1 MGRRLVVCHISRID
15 DGAVVVLPRDGIFV
29 YRRVVFGGVGRL
41 ARHRRDF
48 GIPARE
54 RVGELR
60 RRGLR
65 RRLAGVFGRRAVAE
79 RLCREF
85 RAALVLPR
93 HVIGAERSRVF
104 GGIRRVGGNQ
114 LELRSPAREVV
125 VVLRR
130 RRQCRQRAV
139 VGRHRASLKVG
150 VRLERRAV
158 RVLPHHRVGGAVRRG
173 YDDILDPATVLAYGA
188 VAVLRISPLQDM
200 FPRIDR
206 CRIGRPIGLRAAD
219 IGFMIGVHI
228 EMQFVPTILGRGL
241 PLEGNVAGTRDGD
254 SRPRISTVAYLAR
267 SDAAVLKPRP
277 RLLASGVD
285 FVEAV
290 LLDPAGIERGVGG
303 DVHGIRQSV
312 ARPWSQGPVASIAL
326 TQPVQRREFAHI
338 QLPALLHIA
347 RLDSRRALVVQ
358 LARDGPR
365 IERRDDE
372 VPYPAAVVFSVHAAI
387 LTVHPSQD
395 MVLRILE
402 RQRNNRPIGTLA
414 ADAAM
419 LHSVHIEHQRVAV
432 SLRRG
437 LPLEGKDAWTGK
449 RRLQPCVLVAF
460 DCARAQRPLAG
471 VEEPFGGA
479 ACGTHGGH
487 RAEDRRIGGIAL
499 YFRNFRRPP
508 HEQIFEVSIARFRQT
523 GMGRQK
529 AVFDACRVNSRAVV
543 ALPCHVVGLEVG
555 SRRERQSVIVVR
567 VFLVEA
573 QEARNLADR
582 SVVAAALAYDFERI
596 GAFRRDN
603 SLDAVNNR
611 DRPAIAGG
619 SADGRAKIIGVVVRV
634 ACVCRDRAAADE
646 NIAARASAGPRT
658 DRRRIIAACV
668 GQGFCRDVAAGYGY
682 VAAFALIVTCA
693 DG

>member
-1 MGRRLVVCHISRID
+1 MV
-15 DGAVVVLPRDGIFV
+15 
-29 YRRVVFGGVGRL
+29 
-41 ARHRRDF
+41 
-48 GIPARE
+48 
-54 RVGELR
+54 
-60 RRGLR
+60 
-65 RRLAGVFGRRAVAE
+65 AG
-79 RLCREF
+79 
-85 RAALVLPR
+85 
-93 HVIGAERSRVF
+93 
-104 GGIRRVGGNQ
+104 
-114 LELRSPAREVV
+114 
-125 VVLRR
+125 
-130 RRQCRQRAV
+130 
-139 VGRHRASLKVG
+139 
-150 VRLERRAV
+150 
-158 RVLPHHRVGGAVRRG
+158 
-173 YDDILDPATVLAYGA
+173 T
-188 VAVLRISPLQDM
+188 
-200 FPRIDR
+200 DR
-206 CRIGRPIGLRAAD
+206 YRIGRPIILRAAD
-219 IGFMIGVHI
+219 CYFVRVVHI
-228 EMQFVPTILGRGL
+228 EMQFVPPILGGGL
-241 PLEGNVAGTRDGD
+241 PLEGNIAGTRDGD

-312 ARPWSQGPVASIAL
+312 ARPWSQGPVASVAL
-326 TQPVQRREFAHI
+326 AHPVQRREFADV
-338 QLPALLHIA
+338 QLIALLHIA
-347 RLDSRRALVVQ
+347 RLDFARALVVQ
-358 LARDGPR
+358 IARDRPR

-372 VPYPAAVVFSVHAAI
+372 IPDPAAVVFSVHAAI

-395 MVLRILE
+395 VVHRILE

-471 VEEPFGGA
+471 VGEPFGGA

-508 HEQIFEVSIARFRQT
+508 REQMFEVSIARFRQT

-529 AVFDACRVNSRAVV
+529 AVFDACRVGGRAVV
-543 ALPCHVVGLEVG
+543 VLPCDGVGLERCL
-555 SRRERQSVIVVR
+555 RRQRHGVAVVR
-567 VFLVEA
+567 VFRVEA

-582 SVVAAALAYDFERI
+582 SVVAAAHAYDFERI

-619 SADGRAKIIGVVVRV
+619 SADGRANIIGVVAVRV

-646 NIAARASAGPRT
+646 DISATAIACSRPDS
-658 DRRRIIAACV
+658 RRIIAACV

-682 VAAFALIVTCA
+682 VAAPAVIVTCA
-693 DG
+693 DAGTAFAACGDYRAARDDDIAAAAHAVRVYADAGRAATALDRERTGSVNCNRMAYGRRYAGAAVSRRLRMRDRVLRAFGEDDRRVAKCLYDGGVVARARDGRVVERDGRAGGNGDFVVLVHACERVAVAQRERRRGVGAQAGGEECRRNGQHRRPLQPCYYRFHFFYVLSVVPWFYC